1 MSDSPG
7 FIPAPG
13 QGVGGQASS
22 GFAVLPDL
30 NDPMITQLAE
40 YARRFMRDYPQL
52 NRLTKG
58 YDHSPRFL
66 KWAVLDTLSDWS
78 ATPPFIGQSLQL
90 ILERNLVSV
99 FVRGVVI
106 CALESLGILHM
117 RNHLSYSDG
126 GVNVQTEN
134 PQLIASWIGMMKS
147 EYEAKKQKILVALN
161 IERSL
166 GPNVGGVH
174 SELYAINSFFGY
186 L

>member
-1 MSDSPG
+1 MSGPG

-13 QGVGGQASS
+13 QGVAGQANA
-22 GFAVLPDL
+22 GFTTLPDL
-30 NDPMITQLAE
+30 NDPLLVQLAE

-58 YDHSPRFL
+58 YDHSPRLL

-78 ATPPFIGQSLQL
+78 STPPFIGQSLQM

-99 FVRGVVI
+99 FIRGVVI

-126 GVNVQTEN
+126 GVNVQIEN
-134 PQLIASWIGMMKS
+134 PQLIMSWISMMKS
-147 EYEAKKQKILVALN
+147 EYEGKKQRILIALN
-161 IERSL
+161 IENSL
-166 GPNVGGVH
+166 SPNVGGVH
-174 SELYAINSFFGY
+174 SELYFVNSFFGY

>member
-1 MSDSPG
+1 MTSPG

-13 QGVGGQASS
+13 QGVGGQANQ
-22 GFAVLPDL
+22 GFTTLPDL

-58 YDHSPRFL
+58 YDHSPRVL

-78 ATPPFIGQSLQL
+78 ATPPFLGQSLQT

-126 GVNVQTEN
+126 GVNVQIEN
-134 PQLIASWIGMMKS
+134 PQLIQSWIGMMRS
-147 EYEAKKQKILVALN
+147 EYEAKKQRILIALN
-161 IERSL
+161 VEGSL
-166 GPNVGGVH
+166 STRVSGLC
-174 SELYAINSFFGY
+174 SEYTFVNSFFGY